1 MPHLETQ
8 CVMSLMRP
16 NCKHCQT
23 AMVPVRIDW
32 ECKDPNCQPGVQVQ
46 LVHKGKGT
54 GKTLMGYNQLVHK
67 GKGYDQLVYKGKG
80 WCISDVR
87 WPTLTLTW
95 LGLDS
100 EGESDSCHKQ
110 SIHDLAVERLKEA
123 KLGPEEDHEMGYN
136 DDERWSVRAEADE
149 AEGCAS
155 LAMGD
160 TGGTYKGKVKGK
172 GKSMAVDD
180 DDKWERHKG
189 KGNDGK
195 GEEMIIRAPRKVQQ
209 PSWPCAWCNMEPHD
223 AVWRPLD
230 GATPFDTEERVCD
243 KCYDIDHVRET
254 LAKGYDHVRET
265 IYWGKGID
273 MVVADAKGK
282 GKGKGNDKLKK
293 IFAPRGSVARAPRN
307 ANLTSTTSQAS
318 CFKGTSSADAARA
331 ELSDPSES
339 QLFGSE
345 SEFDYS
351 DGEDEPAGT
360 KCGGCDKCNGKA
372 QFAAQT
378 SKGKGKLRAVDESDE
393 LEDES
398 DELLELEAQERSA
411 QACAERLRVRGAA
424 ELLARMG
431 GPSRPL
437 REAFEGMGMG
447 KDFWALRVKGN
458 NAGKNE
464 AEWLPMARLWAD
476 VKGKPVE
483 TDGRKKGSQE
493 WLRRTTERN
502 PEDPRLVWINII
514 SQRIENFWAAEDD
527 EMGPRDN
534 NEEPM
539 AVD

>member
-1 MPHLETQ
+1 M
-8 CVMSLMRP
+8 
-16 NCKHCQT
+16 
-23 AMVPVRIDW
+23 
-32 ECKDPNCQPGVQVQ
+32 
-46 LVHKGKGT
+46 VHKGKGT

-67 GKGYDQLVYKGKG
+67 GKGYDQLVYKGMG

-95 LGLDS
+95 LDLDS

-149 AEGCAS
+149 AEGWAS

-180 DDKWERHKG
+180 DDKWER
-189 KGNDGK
+189 
-195 GEEMIIRAPRKVQQ
+195 EEMIIRAPRKVQQ

-243 KCYDIDHVRET
+243 KCNDIMAE
-254 LAKGYDHVRET
+254 KGKG
-265 IYWGKGID
+265 YWGKGVE

-372 QFAAQT
+372 QFAAHYERARLWT
-378 SKGKGKLRAVDESDE
+378 LELEARERNVASKGKGKGKGKLRAVDESDE

-437 REAFEGMGMG
+437 RETFEGMGMG

-502 PEDPRLVWINII
+502 PEDPRLVWINTV

>member
-123 KLGPEEDHEMGYN
+123 KLGPEEDHEMGYD

-172 GKSMAVDD
+172 GKIMAVDD

-243 KCYDIDHVRET
+243 KCNDIMAE
-254 LAKGYDHVRET
+254 KGKG
-265 IYWGKGID
+265 YWGKGVE

-437 REAFEGMGMG
+437 RETFEGMGMG

-514 SQRIENFWAAEDD
+514 SQRIENFWAAADD

>member
-1 MPHLETQ
+1 M
-8 CVMSLMRP
+8 
-16 NCKHCQT
+16 
-23 AMVPVRIDW
+23 
-32 ECKDPNCQPGVQVQ
+32 
-46 LVHKGKGT
+46 VHKGKGT

-123 KLGPEEDHEMGYN
+123 KLGPEEDHEMGYD

-149 AEGCAS
+149 AEGWAS

-243 KCYDIDHVRET
+243 KCNDIMAE
-254 LAKGYDHVRET
+254 KGKG
-265 IYWGKGID
+265 YWGKGVE

-293 IFAPRGSVARAPRN
+293 IFAPRGSVTRAPRN

-372 QFAAQT
+372 QFAAHYERARLWT
-378 SKGKGKLRAVDESDE
+378 LEGKGKGKGKGKLRAVDESDE

-437 REAFEGMGMG
+437 RETFEGMGMG

-502 PEDPRLVWINII
+502 PEDPRLVWTNNI